1 MMEQIPKS
9 SDFAVVTQQ
18 GVSPLMAL
26 EAAETVLYDIPFYK
40 GMVDP
45 VILLTEAANVL
56 SASSG
61 RKFIVLSSTMRYNN
75 GELENKIREL
85 ALQGIDV
92 RVVAFEAD
100 TGRHRGDMCRRLGS
114 V

>member
-1 MMEQIPKS
+1 MPKS

-100 TGRHRGDMCRRLGS
+100 TGRHRGDTCRRLGI

>member
-1 MMEQIPKS
+1 
-9 SDFAVVTQQ
+9 
-18 GVSPLMAL
+18 MAL

-61 RKFIVLSSTMRYNN
+61 RKIYCVVIYN
-75 GELENKIREL
+75 
-85 ALQGIDV
+85 ALQ
-92 RVVAFEAD
+92 
-100 TGRHRGDMCRRLGS
+100 
-114 V
+114 